1 MYDKSQLTPVGV
13 NEDSYQFTHVDV
25 NNLNVVKALLAL
37 HNLKGPHGMY
47 VYHGVTQ
54 INDFC

>member
-1 MYDKSQLTPVGV
+1 MYEKV
-13 NEDSYQFTHVDV
+13 NLLQSESMKTLNSLHTLCAS
-25 NNLNVVKALLAL
+25 NLNVVKALLAL

-47 VYHGVTQ
+47 IYHAMTQ